1 MAIVSMKRVT
11 VIGHHTLREQVLNEL
26 QRLGVMHVT
35 GLPDESASSGSQD
48 DPALSS
54 YDTSRD
60 VSALEQQ
67 LAKLNS
73 VLDLIDRFHKI
84 KKSFIDQFA
93 NLKVIMSED
102 EYRRYTSS
110 RDSAV
115 AGLYA
120 QARDLEERLGRI
132 SSEEARLR
140 GELALFSDWALLDAC
155 VSDVSDTRTC
165 RVSLGQVEARTWEDL
180 VRDLDTR
187 TFDVYVEEISR
198 DKNTVN
204 VLLICHADDYQEAS
218 EVLRGYGFARTT
230 LPAVPRTPAQQVR
243 VLEEGLDALA
253 AERAKALEEV
263 AALARRRAEI
273 YALYDDIA
281 RDRDKLLAA
290 SSSAMTAAAFVL
302 EGWVKAQEL
311 ERLTKALDRISDDI
325 VVEARDPRDDEEFPV
340 EIENPGVVQPFEVV
354 TKVSGLPAPR
364 ALDPTG
370 YLAPFFWVFFGL
382 CLTDAVYGVAL
393 IAAGFWLIKRTRA
406 VGMGKNL
413 LLLLAAGGV
422 STLLAGAV
430 FGGWAGDLGARLLGI
445 GPLWF
450 DPMKEPLKMLMLSFA
465 LGVIHVFVGVGIKL
479 YDNVRKGNL
488 FAGLADQGL
497 WLVFLAGLVLL
508 LVGSGT
514 GMAGVAQT
522 GKYLAGVGAVGLVLT
537 QGRHHKNPIKR
548 LGSGILSLYSVTGY
562 MSDVLSYSRL
572 LALGLATG
580 VIGMV
585 LNDMAFRM
593 MGNVV
598 GLVLGIVVLVF
609 GHVFNLL
616 INVVGAYVHSSRLQ
630 YVEFFSKF
638 FEGGGK
644 RFVPLAIRNRFVEIH
659 AQKEA

>member
-11 VIGHHTLREQVLNEL
+11 VIGHHTLREEVLREL
-26 QRLGVMHVT
+26 QRLGIVHVT
-35 GLPDESASSGSQD
+35 GLPDEGVSSGSGD
-48 DPALSS
+48 EPALSS

-67 LAKLNS
+67 LAKVNF
-73 VLDLIDRFHKI
+73 VLDLIDRFHKVR
-84 KKSFIDQFA
+84 KSFIDQFA
-93 NLKVIMSED
+93 NLKVIMGED
-102 EYRRYTSS
+102 EYRCYTSC

-115 AGLYA
+115 AELYA
-120 QARDLEERLGRI
+120 KARDLEERLGRI

-140 GELALFSDWALLDAC
+140 GELALFSDWALLDASL
-155 VSDVSDTRTC
+155 SDVSDTRTC
-165 RVSLGQVEARTWEDL
+165 RVSLGQVEVRTWEDL
-180 VRDLDTR
+180 LRELDTR
-187 TFDVYVEEISR
+187 VPGVYIEEISR
-198 DKNTVN
+198 DKNAANILV
-204 VLLICHADDYQEAS
+204 ICHADDYQEAS
-218 EVLRGYGFARTT
+218 EILRGYGFTKAA
-230 LPAVPRTPAQQVR
+230 LPAVPRTPAEQIR

-253 AERAKALEEV
+253 AERAKVLEEV
-263 AALARRRAEI
+263 AGLAERRAEI

-281 RDRDKLLAA
+281 RDRDRLVAA
-290 SSSAMTAAAFVL
+290 SSSAMTAVTFVL
-302 EGWVKAQEL
+302 EGWIKAKDL
-311 ERLTKALDRISDDI
+311 ERLTKALERISDDI

-340 EIENPGVVQPFEVV
+340 EIENPPVVQPFEVV

-382 CLTDAVYGVAL
+382 CLTDAVYGIAL
-393 IAAGFWLIKRTRA
+393 IAAGLWLIKRTRA

-413 LLLLAAGGV
+413 LLLLAVGGV
-422 STLLAGAV
+422 STVLAGVV

-465 LGVIHVFVGVGIKL
+465 LGVIHIFVGVGIKF

-488 FAGLADQGL
+488 LTALADQGL
-497 WLVFLAGLVLL
+497 WLIFLAGLVLL
-508 LVGSGT
+508 LVGSVT
-514 GMAGVAQT
+514 GMTGVAQA
-522 GKYLAGVGAVGLVLT
+522 GKHLAGVGAVGLVLT
-537 QGRHHKNPIKR
+537 QGRHHRNLLKR
-548 LGSGILSLYSVTGY
+548 IGSGILSLYNVTGY

-593 MGNVV
+593 MGNVI